1 VSNII
6 GSPPNGPRF
15 TGRMPIGRSLPRTS
29 NRFII
34 LDHPL
39 HRGASTIAEHR
50 PSRSIDHRGASTIAE
65 HRPSRS
71 IAGGTHPGT
80 FLQAATFFLRCI
92 MRRYSRIAWHLAP
105 VPANIKWE
113 AGSR

>member
-1 VSNII
+1 MRHKVL
-6 GSPPNGPRF
+6 GRF
-15 TGRMPIGRSLPRTS
+15 TTEGL
-29 NRFII
+29 
-34 LDHPL
+34 
-39 HRGASTIAEHR
+39 R
-50 PSRSIDHRGASTIAE
+50 PSGTGSFLNPPECHVIT
-65 HRPSRS
+65 
-71 IAGGTHPGT
+71 AGGTHPGT